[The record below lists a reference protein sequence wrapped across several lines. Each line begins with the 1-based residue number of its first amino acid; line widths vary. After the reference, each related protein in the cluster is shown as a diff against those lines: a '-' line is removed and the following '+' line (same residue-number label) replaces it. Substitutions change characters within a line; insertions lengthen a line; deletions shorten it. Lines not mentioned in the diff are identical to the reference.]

1 MSNDEE
7 NNEQS
12 KRSPEELEEML
23 RSQKQQHTRE
33 AWQQMSKQE
42 KQAFY
47 EVQLQVQDLICQVLG
62 FEPSDQQRAKHMKGE
77 KKPSGREIIYWK
89 DTAIL
94 MLSPIKAKPVIMRVG
109 DKKKKVKFVRDYD
122 ILKDDPDGYKFRNP
136 DDNYVANNYPERD
149 PDDDNL
155 ISP

>member
-1 MSNDEE
+1 MSNE
-7 NNEQS
+7 NGEDKS
-12 KRSPEELEEML
+12 ERTPEELESML
-23 RSQKQQHTRE
+23 RSEKQSHTRE

-42 KQAFY
+42 KQAYY

-62 FEPSDQQRAKHMKGE
+62 FEPTAEQRKKFMKGE
-77 KKPSGREIIYWK
+77 KKSTGREIIYWQ

-94 MLSPIKAKPVIMRVG
+94 MLSPIKAKPVMMRVG
-109 DKKKKVKFVRDYD
+109 DKKQKVKFVRDYD
-122 ILKDDPDGYKFRNP
+122 ILKDDPTGYKFRNP
-136 DDNYVANNYPERD
+136 DDNYVANNYPDRD